1 MTLHRRKKK
10 DQTNDGSRTINRID
24 LELHQIMK
32 GQFDSFMQKEIFEQ
46 PESVVNTMRG
56 RVVFD
61 KDKVVLGGL
70 VDHIRNGIDHFFYL
84 PKSKQCFY
92 KIFMHV
98 DKIPKSFDLPKVVG
112 LPKGVDL
119 TNLMSISNS

>member
-1 MTLHRRKKK
+1 MISVNQITENNPQKRDGGLTLHRRKKK

-70 VDHIRNGIDHFFYL
+70 VDHIRNGIDHFF
-84 PKSKQCFY
+84 
-92 KIFMHV
+92 
-98 DKIPKSFDLPKVVG
+98 
-112 LPKGVDL
+112 
-119 TNLMSISNS
+119 

>member
-70 VDHIRNGIDHFFYL
+70 VDHIRNGIDLFFDL

-92 KIFMHV
+92 KNFMHV

-119 TNLMSISNS
+119 PNLMSISNS